1 MTAGINR
8 DSQTCIY
15 LDYRQRDR
23 PVLHTTLH
31 RHPQL
36 HAHRVWGRS
45 LCRFARTRSLC
56 VKKTHLC
63 VFLRTH
69 NMPDNYVKVLTALGM
84 HSNNIQLSK
93 RQIRSCLLILR
104 RHAGRGVYFLGS
116 ADKVVRNRT
125 RAVRKS

>member
-8 DSQTCIY
+8 DSQKRIY

-36 HAHRVWGRS
+36 RAHRVWGRS
-45 LCRFARTRSLC
+45 LCRFARTSNLC
-56 VKKTHLC
+56 AKKTHLC

-69 NMPDNYVKVLTALGM
+69 NMPDNYFKVLTALGM
-84 HSNNIQLSK
+84 HSNKLKLSGRLTVESKLPEMKNPLCRGQHKYKPLCNITE
-93 RQIRSCLLILR
+93 
-104 RHAGRGVYFLGS
+104 HE
-116 ADKVVRNRT
+116 
-125 RAVRKS
+125 